1 MDDKNTEAIKE
12 AFGKVLRLKRKAL
25 GLSQEELAA
34 RSGIAM
40 RYVSLLECNQR
51 QPTIS
56 TLYRLSQGLE
66 VSLAEFVSEI
76 EEETIWGGI
85 KIYLNR
91 SEWEPVPTKPIESS
105 WISYISN
112 QSGWIWHSQ
121 NPV

>member
-1 MDDKNTEAIKE
+1 MEDKDTEAVKE

-56 TLYRLSQGLE
+56 TLYLLSQGLGI
-66 VSLAEFVSEI
+66 SLTEFVSEI
-76 EEETIWGGI
+76 EEET
-85 KIYLNR
+85 
-91 SEWEPVPTKPIESS
+91 
-105 WISYISN
+105 
-112 QSGWIWHSQ
+112 Q
-121 NPV
+121 

>member
-1 MDDKNTEAIKE
+1 MLEGVPRKGRPSMEDKNTDVIKE

-56 TLYRLSQGLE
+56 TLYLLSQGLE
-66 VSLAEFVSEI
+66 ISLAEFASEI
-76 EEETIWGGI
+76 EKET
-85 KIYLNR
+85 L
-91 SEWEPVPTKPIESS
+91 
-105 WISYISN
+105 
-112 QSGWIWHSQ
+112 
-121 NPV
+121 

>member
-56 TLYRLSQGLE
+56 TLYLLSQGLE

-91 SEWEPVPTKPIESS
+91 SEWEPVPTKPTESS